1 MYAKLGFR
9 VAGAT
14 AGGALL
20 ATALGRDELKGSKL
34 SLDVGS
40 ALAPAPARAEQSL
53 SAFIDS
59 NRYAG
64 VLSPALGNCR
74 FNELMPSPGNA
85 EFKLGAKNGGTDK
98 GPNGHRIDS
107 IPIANGVI
115 KAGGACEIKKYFY
128 DQHDAFAMDI
138 EQYDA
143 LIVRINPG
151 QLSQIPGVEGVQAKF
166 DALMNKFVASG
177 RPVWSSP
184 GVQTKMGAKDALCKI
199 ANMGCGL
206 VDTLAYYAGKPYC
219 TNYGDAAAGDNDKLA
234 HRDERQP
241 HGVPHGQGFT
251 FCVHGPDHP
260 AAGTWTSTFPGQYLK
275 GGVAAGGQLVDQR
288 LLPRI
293 SEGEVRVLMSGDT
306 CQMIIHKMPE
316 GGGLSAV
323 GGQAAYVYKPE
334 AAVCGGELT
343 LADVSDADY
352 FDGCELTDLM
362 GKQAIDAQ
370 GHAEE

>member
-85 EFKLGAKNGGTDK
+85 EFKLAVVEFNVPGAPRRARAPRPRAGRRFASSAAPRAATARRAARRATPPTPPAGAKNGGTDK

-206 VDTLAYYAGKPYC
+206 VDTLAYYAVWKSTAGLGRPDQTLKFSSSATSKSIRRNRRSPSAARAVPRNRPPLAAIAADFRDFW
-219 TNYGDAAAGDNDKLA
+219 TNRSLSS
-234 HRDERQP
+234 RSR
-241 HGVPHGQGFT
+241 
-251 FCVHGPDHP
+251 
-260 AAGTWTSTFPGQYLK
+260 ST
-275 GGVAAGGQLVDQR
+275 
-288 LLPRI
+288 
-293 SEGEVRVLMSGDT
+293 
-306 CQMIIHKMPE
+306 
-316 GGGLSAV
+316 
-323 GGQAAYVYKPE
+323 
-334 AAVCGGELT
+334 
-343 LADVSDADY
+343 
-352 FDGCELTDLM
+352 
-362 GKQAIDAQ
+362 
-370 GHAEE
+370 AEEIQLRATA